1 METTI
6 TPSETAIKTLPSV
19 ALHTDAATLLARVET
34 AIAAV
39 AKRSTIPILEYL
51 LIEQDEDGE
60 YRVTGT
66 DLDIAIQAGRISG
79 EVTARTCYAAR
90 ELRDALKVA
99 KKHAVSLVD
108 GKLTTPLGETTI
120 STLGAESY
128 PEIPRIEVGA
138 TVVPFREFGQALKY
152 ILPCISDEESRFT
165 LNAALVDVPNGCI
178 VATDSH
184 RLGRRRVAMEGG
196 SAFKIRRKLVDVI
209 AKQSARSCEVCC
221 IGHSDHHTAYQSGD
235 VVYIDR
241 KPTGNFPDYE
251 RVIPSRWECSMTA
264 SAKSLRTA
272 LEAIKS
278 TVPKETMLV
287 KLESGAV
294 STATVRA
301 TFHSVGDVLTAGFN
315 WRYVMDALEGDD
327 IVIRWNTWERK
338 GGGPGVH
345 GTREVGATM
354 FGDTVIMPIRA

>member
-1 METTI
+1 MGTTI

-19 ALHTDAATLLARVET
+19 ALHTDAATLLYRVET

-39 AKRSTIPILEYL
+39 TRRSTIPILQYL

-66 DLDIAIQAGRISG
+66 DLEFAIQAGRISG

-120 STLGAESY
+120 GTLGAESY

-178 VATDSH
+178 VAMDSH

-221 IGHSDHHTAYQSGD
+221 IGHSDHHTAYQAGD
-235 VVYIDR
+235 VVYINCR
-241 KPTGNFPDYE
+241 PTGNFPDYE
-251 RVIPSRWECSMTA
+251 RVIPTKFDGTMTVNVESLKSALA
-264 SAKSLRTA
+264 S
-272 LEAIKS
+272 IK
-278 TVPKETMLV
+278 
-287 KLESGAV
+287 
-294 STATVRA
+294 ATVDKRSMA
-301 TFHSVGDVLTAGFN
+301 FKFGNGSVSSPTAHANFKAVGDVLEGGFN
-315 WRYVMDALEGDD
+315 LGYVMDALEGSELT
-327 IVIRWNTWERK
+327 VRWSTWQRK
-338 GGGPGVH
+338 D

-354 FGDTVIMPIRA
+354 FGDTVIMPMRG